1 MNRKAL
7 FIVVSI
13 MFAVLLCGCQSETST
28 GPEPTTESKLTLETA
43 EDIVNALKDA
53 GLTITNMDVYTA
65 ENDPNSLLGRPN
77 QYTSKVNFIDSRIEE
92 EVSERI
98 GVQNGGS
105 VEMFNTIEDAET
117 RFNYI
122 SEISKTAPM
131 FNEYEYINGKVILR
145 VSRLLTPEQAAE
157 YENTLSE
164 LLK

>member
-28 GPEPTTESKLTLETA
+28 GPEPITESKLTLET
-43 EDIVNALKDA
+43 
-53 GLTITNMDVYTA
+53 
-65 ENDPNSLLGRPN
+65 
-77 QYTSKVNFIDSRIEE
+77 
-92 EVSERI
+92 
-98 GVQNGGS
+98 

-145 VSRLLTPEQAAE
+145 VSRFLTPEQAAE